1 MKKIIDII
9 TGPKIG
15 HTILKNIH
23 LKICLCDLAQ
33 LKLIIYK
40 SAVNTVKGP

>member
-23 LKICLCDLAQ
+23 L
-33 LKLIIYK
+33 IIYK